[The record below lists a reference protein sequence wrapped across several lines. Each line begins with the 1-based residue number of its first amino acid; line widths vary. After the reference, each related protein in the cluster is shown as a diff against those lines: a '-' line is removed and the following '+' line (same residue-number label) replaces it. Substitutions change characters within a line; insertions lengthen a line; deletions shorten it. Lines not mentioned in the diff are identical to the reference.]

1 MVRRVDDLKSAL
13 VLSSAFAMSAAAAV
27 PLLLP
32 SLPPEARSLPLP
44 PLVFCTVLAVQLVV
58 LYGLLGFVG
67 LRLARTRGFE
77 PAPCLTAIW
86 NPQANRCGRR
96 RAGAA
101 FAIGLSCGALLVA
114 AVTAIQR
121 LLPGTLP
128 GMLHLPGVAASLLAS
143 MAGSFGEEILFRLFA
158 LSLLLRLLPQGRVGT
173 TAAIGVS
180 ALAFAAAH
188 APALVFLFGGW
199 QEVPRM
205 SWVWLIALN
214 GMLGVVFGVVYLR
227 QGIVCAVLA
236 HFGTD
241 VVWHT
246 VSQLLRA

>member
-1 MVRRVDDLKSAL
+1 MAI
-13 VLSSAFAMSAAAAV
+13 AAAAAV

-58 LYGLLGFVG
+58 VYGLLGFVG

-86 NPQANRCGRR
+86 NPQSSRGGWR
-96 RAGAA
+96 RAG
-101 FAIGLSCGALLVA
+101 GALALRRGWAGLVVA
-114 AVTAIQR
+114 AVAAIKR
-121 LLPGTLP
+121 FLPGTLP
-128 GMLHLPGVAASLLAS
+128 GMLHPPGVAASLLAS
-143 MAGSFGEEILFRLFA
+143 VAGSFGEEILFRLFA

-173 TAAIGVS
+173 TVAIGV
-180 ALAFAAAH
+180 AAFAFAAAH
-188 APALVFLFGGW
+188 APALVFLFVVW
-199 QEVPRM
+199 QRVPRI

-227 QGIVCAVLA
+227 HGIVCAVLA

-246 VSQLLRA
+246 ASQLLGG

>member
-13 VLSSAFAMSAAAAV
+13 VLSSAFAMAAAAAV

-44 PLVFCTVLAVQLVV
+44 QPLFCTVLAVQLVV

-86 NPQANRCGRR
+86 TPQAHRWGRR
-96 RAGAA
+96 RAEAA

-114 AVTAIQR
+114 AVAAIQR

-128 GMLHLPGVAASLLAS
+128 KMLHPPGVAASLLAS

-158 LSLLLRLLPQGRVGT
+158 LSLLLRLLPKGRVGT
-173 TAAIGVS
+173 TVAIGVG

-188 APALVFLFGGW
+188 APAAVFLFGGW

-205 SWVWLIALN
+205 SWLWLIALN
-214 GMLGVVFGVVYLR
+214 GTLGVVFGVVYLR
-227 QGIVCAVLA
+227 HGIVCAVLA

-246 VSQLLRA
+246 ASQLLRA